1 MCGGGVPRSCHLTL
15 AALVLLS
22 FDGIDHDVDA
32 RMQLHGYQTGAEDA
46 GNLRRLQD
54 AAHLADVAQLLA
66 ALLQFLAVQ
75 DVRPG
80 CKKLLTCY

>member
-1 MCGGGVPRSCHLTL
+1 MRGGGIPRGGHLTL
-15 AALVLLS
+15 AALILLS
-22 FDGIDHDVDA
+22 LHGIDHDVEA
-32 RMQLHGYQTGAEDA
+32 GMELHGNEAGAEDA

-75 DVRPG
+75 DV
-80 CKKLLTCY
+80 